1 MTDTPRLA
9 DRTAA
14 ILLPPRLA
22 RARRQLA
29 ACEGMR
35 FGDWRDELLDD
46 MVQVL
51 RERVAILTAADD
63 PAHHNPSP

>member
-1 MTDTPRLA
+1 MTDTPRRA
-9 DRTAA
+9 DHTAA

-29 ACEGMR
+29 ACERVR

-46 MVQVL
+46 MAQVL
-51 RERVAILTAADD
+51 RERVAILTTADAPEHRD
-63 PAHHNPSP
+63 PRP